1 MGTEIQQPD
10 TSDLSTGSKDTFSD
24 GLRRRAWTIG
34 TFVGVIWLVWLADAV
49 AFHGWLIKHGVT
61 PRTLHG
67 LIGIIWAPF
76 LHTSWA
82 HVSGNTMGILLL
94 GGLLILR
101 NEAHFWAVS
110 FLGALAAGLGTWL
123 IGRGN
128 SVHAGASGV
137 VFAYFGYLLF
147 AGIFRRSFGSL
158 LISIA
163 VFLIWGGMLWQ
174 ILPTQTSVSWEEHVC
189 GLIGG
194 AFAAKLLCTRKADA
208 NSTAMAN
215 AGQQTDA

>member
-1 MGTEIQQPD
+1 MQQPD
-10 TSDLSTGSKDTFSD
+10 NSSVSTGSKDTFSD

-34 TFVGVIWLVWLADAV
+34 MFVGVIWIVWLADAI
-49 AFHGWLIKHGVT
+49 AFHGSLLQHGVT
-61 PRTLHG
+61 PRTTRG
-67 LIGIIWAPF
+67 LEGIIWAPF
-76 LHTSWA
+76 LHSNWS

-101 NEAHFWAVS
+101 DEAHFWAVS

-158 LISIA
+158 LISVA

-174 ILPTQTSVSWEEHVC
+174 ILPTQTSVSWEGHVC
-189 GLIGG
+189 GLAGG
-194 AFAAKLLCTRKADA
+194 AFAAKLLATKKPDA
-208 NSTAMAN
+208 SSAIVASG
-215 AGQQTDA
+215 GQQTDV